1 MKKRIISILT
11 LAIILVGLILW
22 GGHKVKQMLN
32 GNGLVNLS
40 LVSNPEIDRT
50 PVEINSI
57 RQIGQWEFL
66 SVKTEELVD
75 SVKKGIIFDDR
86 IACIYQGALSLGINM
101 ENFDKSWI
109 TAQGKDSISL
119 SLPPVTLLDHNFI
132 NESKTNVFM
141 EEGTWKEMEKE
152 QLYQKAKQKMLRRAC
167 SKENMDLAEKN
178 ARRQITQLMNSMGFK
193 HVNISFRKNS
203 GPQQQK

>member
-66 SVKTEELVD
+66 SVKTEDV
-75 SVKKGIIFDDR
+75 
-86 IACIYQGALSLGINM
+86 
-101 ENFDKSWI
+101 
-109 TAQGKDSISL
+109 
-119 SLPPVTLLDHNFI
+119 
-132 NESKTNVFM
+132 
-141 EEGTWKEMEKE
+141 
-152 QLYQKAKQKMLRRAC
+152 
-167 SKENMDLAEKN
+167 
-178 ARRQITQLMNSMGFK
+178 
-193 HVNISFRKNS
+193 
-203 GPQQQK
+203 

>member
-75 SVKKGIIFDDR
+75 SVKKGIIFDDH

-167 SKENMDLAEKN
+167 SKENMDLAEKTHADKSPN
-178 ARRQITQLMNSMGFK
+178 
-193 HVNISFRKNS
+193 
-203 GPQQQK
+203 